1 MLQVRSQEVFM
12 VHEES
17 PFGYDLRDAKTGEKI
32 LYKTAGGDTGRGL
45 AAHFDS
51 SSPHSQF
58 IYSAAAGMYDC
69 ATGNEIASSW
79 ALGSS
84 GAGINCRIFWDS
96 DLYEE
101 FFDKSIIANWNPS
114 SKAFDR
120 YKFNNG
126 NYLWG
131 QLNNGSKYNPCIL
144 GDLLGDWREE
154 LVTWDNTDMDVTKD
168 DNGYPIYTIRGDF
181 YLMICATSY
190 ETTYRIPHLLDDLDY
205 RAQVIL
211 QNSVYNQPP
220 HLSFDPSVK
229 YKGNPNQAQQ
239 ADLADPTAIEDVK
252 VDNGA
257 EDTDAIYTLQGV
269 KVNQMTAPGIY
280 IKGGKKVYKK

>member
-1 MLQVRSQEVFM
+1 
-12 VHEES
+12 
-17 PFGYDLRDAKTGEKI
+17 
-32 LYKTAGGDTGRGL
+32 
-45 AAHFDS
+45 
-51 SSPHSQF
+51 
-58 IYSAAAGMYDC
+58 
-69 ATGNEIASSW
+69 
-79 ALGSS
+79 
-84 GAGINCRIFWDS
+84 
-96 DLYEE
+96 
-101 FFDKSIIANWNPS
+101 
-114 SKAFDR
+114 
-120 YKFNNG
+120 
-126 NYLWG
+126 
-131 QLNNGSKYNPCIL
+131 
-144 GDLLGDWREE
+144 
-154 LVTWDNTDMDVTKD
+154 MDVTKD

-239 ADLADPTAIEDVK
+239 EDLADPTAIEDVK